1 MNRETYTYAYG
12 FIAGVL
18 LAAFVTV
25 IAYAVCDYYCDK
37 MLAALVSNGKVIIVK
52 QATIETVP

>member
-25 IAYAVCDYYCDK
+25 IAYAMCDYYCDK
-37 MLAALVSNGKVIIVK
+37 MLDELLERGAVIV
-52 QATIETVP
+52 VPDRVMNTLH

>member
-1 MNRETYTYAYG
+1 MNRETYIYAYG

-25 IAYAVCDYYCDK
+25 IAYAVSDYYCDK
-37 MLAALVSNGKVIIVK
+37 MLDELLERGAVIV
-52 QATIETVP
+52 VPYEVMDSSH

>member
-18 LAAFVTV
+18 LAAFVAVT
-25 IAYAVCDYYCDK
+25 AYAVCDYYCHK
-37 MLAALVSNGKVIIVK
+37 MQDEMLRKGTVIIVPNS
-52 QATIETVP
+52 AMETVP

>member
-25 IAYAVCDYYCDK
+25 IAYAMCDYYCDK
-37 MLAALVSNGKVIIVK
+37 MLADLLSSDTVIIVPE
-52 QATIETVP
+52 AVIETVD

>member
-25 IAYAVCDYYCDK
+25 IAYAMCDYYCDN
-37 MLAALVSNGKVIIVK
+37 MLDDLVSNGKVIIVPE
-52 QATIETVP
+52 AVIETVD

>member
-18 LAAFVTV
+18 LAAFVAV
-25 IAYAVCDYYCDK
+25 LAYAVCDYYCGHIVDE
-37 MLAALVSNGKVIIVK
+37 LIARGAVIVVPDSVK
-52 QATIETVP
+52 NTLH